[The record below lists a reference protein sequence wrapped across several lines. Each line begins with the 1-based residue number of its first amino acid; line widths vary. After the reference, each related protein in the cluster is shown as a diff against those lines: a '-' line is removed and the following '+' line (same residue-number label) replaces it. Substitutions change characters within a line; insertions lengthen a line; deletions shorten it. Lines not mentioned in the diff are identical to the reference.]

1 MDGSA
6 PAFSWTPLKALAA
19 RFTANVR
26 ALAGRSP
33 ELAKTLESL
42 APRQTYFILP
52 TPDAIQLGVGNGL
65 SVTPL
70 PHSLPATQA
79 TNILRQLY
87 PSATCHQPV
96 LVAGEDMGWLWNG
109 IYNLPCQTP
118 AVPGHRP
125 PLFFLIRD
133 IERLWVIL
141 HLHDWQ
147 TLLAD
152 KRVRLFAGDSAM
164 ADFRQSLVTD
174 HACPWPRLSVR
185 IDPTLWNGTPTLEQI
200 LEDATIKTNDQFLR
214 HTEKFRLTAPLVNP
228 DVIASHFRSGRPLK
242 ILGITS
248 RFTTFLQYSMRDW
261 LASFERLGH
270 QTRLVIESH
279 DHHFCNS
286 MSTAA
291 ACAEFAPDLVVIIDH
306 YRRELGGIPQNIPV
320 VMWVQDALPTIFCRK
335 AGTEQGPL
343 DYAMGFSRLRMI
355 HEFGYPATRHMPA
368 VIGCDE
374 RRFQPRKLSAQELAE
389 FGCEVAFVSHAST
402 PAEVLLQAAI
412 DRSNSPDAGRLLSA
426 IFDEMRG
433 EYEAGRIVTESIRI
447 REMCDRAMLATKTTL
462 PQTEMPKL
470 IDLFSHQINNAL
482 FRHQSLKWAVDMGV
496 NLHLYGR
503 GWEKHPWFARYAR
516 GIADNATQLSLIYQ
530 ASRISLQISPHGA
543 VHQRVMEGLACGGFS
558 LLRYCPGDVMER
570 RHQEIWN
577 WCISNGIRDDAELR
591 NCREPH
597 ILAAIAEVAEILQY
611 DPFTGDHPFI
621 EALRAS
627 AQAGYIDSAGTIW
640 GEDYDGV
647 SYRSANELRAK
658 VTRFLSDEPERRRI
672 AESMREVVLN
682 RFTYLATSRRLLNFI
697 ADDLAADSSQKVAA

>member
-6 PAFSWTPLKALAA
+6 PAFSWTPLTALSS
-19 RFTANVR
+19 RFAANVR
-26 ALAGRSP
+26 AFGGRCP
-33 ELAKTLESL
+33 ELAKALGEFS
-42 APRQTYFILP
+42 PRQTYYILP
-52 TPDAIQLGVGNGL
+52 TAEAIQLGVGNGL

-70 PHSLPATQA
+70 PHSVPAAQA

-96 LVAGEDMGWLWNG
+96 LVVGEDMGWLWNG
-109 IYNLPCQTP
+109 IYQLPCQTP

-125 PLFFLIRD
+125 PLFFLIKE

-141 HLHDWQ
+141 HVHDWR

-152 KRVRLFAGDSAM
+152 ERVRLFVGDGAM
-164 ADFRQSLVTD
+164 AEFRQSLIGD

-185 IDPTLWNGTPTLEQI
+185 VDPTLWDGVPALEEI
-200 LEDATIKTNDQFLR
+200 LEEATVKTNEEFLR
-214 HTEKFRLTAPLVNP
+214 LTEQFRLTAPATSAEA
-228 DVIASHFRSGRPLK
+228 IASHFRSGRPLK

-270 QTRLVIESH
+270 RTRLVIESH

-291 ACAEFAPDLVVIIDH
+291 ACAEFGPDLVVIIDH
-306 YRRELGGIPQNIPV
+306 YRRELGGIPENIPV

-335 AGTEQGPL
+335 AGMEQGPL
-343 DYAMGFSRLRMI
+343 DYAMGFSRLRMV
-355 HEFGYPATRHMPA
+355 HEFGYPAARHMPA

-374 RRFQPRKLSAQELAE
+374 ERFQPRKLSAGELVE

-402 PAEVLLQAAI
+402 PADVLLKAAI
-412 DRSNSPDAGRLLSA
+412 DRSNSPEAGRLLGA

-447 REMCDRAMLATKTTL
+447 REMCERAMQATKTTL
-462 PQTEMPKL
+462 PQSEMPKL

-482 FRHQSLKWAVDMGV
+482 FRHQSLKWAADMGV
-496 NLHLYGR
+496 NLRLYGR

-516 GIADNATQLSLIYQ
+516 GVADNATQLSLIYQ

-543 VHQRVMEGLACGGFS
+543 AHQRVMEGLACGGFFLMRLCS
-558 LLRYCPGDVMER
+558 GDVMER
-570 RHQEIWN
+570 RYQEIWK
-577 WCISNGIRDDAELR
+577 WCISNNINDDTELR
-591 NCREPH
+591 KCGEPH
-597 ILAAIAEVAEILQY
+597 IVAAITEVAEILQY
-611 DPFTGDHPFI
+611 DPFAGDHPFI
-621 EALRAS
+621 EGLRAS

-640 GEDYDGV
+640 DEDYDAV
-647 SYRSANELRAK
+647 AYRSADELRAK
-658 VTRFLSDEPERRRI
+658 ITRFLSDEPERRRV

-697 ADDLAADSSQKVAA
+697 ADDLAASSLQRVAA